1 MRTVMVTTAVVY
13 ALASYSVGGVTMA
26 QGGSTGVAK
35 NVVLV
40 HGAFADDSSWS
51 KIVPLLKAKGF
62 HVTTAGNPL
71 TSFADDVAA
80 AKRAI
85 AAQDGPTVLVG
96 HSYGGV
102 VITEA
107 GSDPKVVSLVY
118 VAAFAPDAGQSI
130 GEISQAF
137 AKPAGA
143 DQLQP
148 QPGGFLL
155 LSQKGIEDDCAQD
168 LTPAEKARLVAA
180 QPKTSGAIFEAK
192 PTAAAWRSKP
202 AWYVVSSNDRMIDP
216 EQEKSMAKQIKARAT
231 VLPSS
236 HVAMLSHPAEVA
248 KVIEEAASN
257 AHRP

>member
-1 MRTVMVTTAVVY
+1 MV
-13 ALASYSVGGVTMA
+13 
-26 QGGSTGVAK
+26 QGDSAGAAK

-51 KIVPLLKAKGF
+51 KIVPLLTTRGF
-62 HVTTAGNPL
+62 SREDDCGNPL

-80 AKRAI
+80 TRRAI

-107 GSDPKVVSLVY
+107 GNVSKVVSLVY

-148 QPGGFLL
+148 QTNGFLL
-155 LSQKGIEDDCAQD
+155 LSRKGIEGG
-168 LTPAEKARLVAA
+168 L
-180 QPKTSGAIFEAK
+180 
-192 PTAAAWRSKP
+192 
-202 AWYVVSSNDRMIDP
+202 
-216 EQEKSMAKQIKARAT
+216 
-231 VLPSS
+231 
-236 HVAMLSHPAEVA
+236 
-248 KVIEEAASN
+248 
-257 AHRP
+257 RPGFDGG